1 MADRD
6 DPGVRDRWARLRFA
20 IVGPLLA
27 APPAAGEL
35 KAALRELAARAWRH
49 PNTGEAVR
57 FGVSTI
63 ERWLYAARAAPADP
77 VGALKT
83 QVRSDAGRQRSL
95 GEALIGALQ
104 MQYRAH
110 PGWTVQLH
118 YDNLVAQL
126 GAAVPSYPTVRRF
139 FRSQG
144 LERMRRRRRSPAAG
158 SNAAATAPV
167 PREVRSY
174 EVEHVNGLWHLDF
187 HHGARRVLSAAGQ
200 WVKPLALAVMDDRS
214 RLVCHL
220 QWFVDETARSLVHGF
235 CQALL
240 KRGLPRA
247 LLTDNGAAML
257 SEEFVAGLHTLGI
270 VHETTLPYSPH
281 QNGKQ
286 EIFWA
291 SLEGRLMAMLEGVPA
306 LTLAQL
312 NEASLAWVEQEYH
325 RARHRELGTSPL
337 ARFLDGPSAGRPAP
351 DPQALRRAFRMEV
364 TRTQRKSDGTVSVA
378 GVRFE
383 VPASFRHL
391 PRLHLRYARWDLS
404 AVDLVDARAGNVLA
418 ALYPL
423 DRARNAEGLRRAL
436 EPVAADPAAAPTDPD
451 ALQGGMAPLLRRLM
465 AEYAATG
472 LPPAY
477 LPLDEST
484 PRSPSATTTAPS
496 ANS

>member
-6 DPGVRDRWARLRFA
+6 DPGTRDRWARLRFA

-35 KAALRELAARAWRH
+35 QRALGELGSRTWRH
-49 PNTGEAVR
+49 PNTGVDVR

-63 ERWLYAARAAPADP
+63 ERWYYAARAAQADP
-77 VGALKT
+77 VSALKT
-83 QVRSDAGRQRSL
+83 QVRVDAGSQRSL
-95 GEALIGALQ
+95 NEALISAIQ
-104 MQYRAH
+104 AQYRAH

-118 YDNLVAQL
+118 YDNLVAEL
-126 GAAVPSYPTVRRF
+126 GESTPSYATVLRF
-139 FRSQG
+139 FRTHG
-144 LERMRRRRRSPAAG
+144 LERMRRLRRM
-158 SNAAATAPV
+158 AAATGAAKLKA

-187 HHGARRVLSAAGQ
+187 HHGSRRVLSTSGQ
-200 WVKPLALAVMDDRS
+200 WVKPMALAVMDDRS

-220 QWFVDETARSLVHGF
+220 QWFTDETTRSLVHGF
-235 CQALL
+235 CQACL

-247 LLTDNGAAML
+247 LMTDNGSAML
-257 SEEFVAGLHTLGI
+257 AEEFVAGLHTLGI
-270 VHETTLPYSPH
+270 VHETTLPYAAY

-286 EIFWA
+286 ETFWA
-291 SLEGRLMAMLEGVPA
+291 SLEGRLMAMLEGVEP

-312 NEASLAWVEQEYH
+312 NEASLAWVEQEYQ
-325 RARHRELGTSPL
+325 RAHHRELDASPL
-337 ARFLDGPSAGRPAP
+337 ARFLEGSNVSRPAP
-351 DPQALRRAFRMEV
+351 EPDTLRRAFRMEV
-364 TRTQRKSDGTVSVA
+364 ARTQRRSDGTVSVD

-383 VPASFRHL
+383 VPASFRHV
-391 PRLHLRYARWDLS
+391 PRLTLRYARWDLS
-404 AVDLVDARAGNVLA
+404 TVDLVDARAGTVLA

-423 DRARNAEGLRRAL
+423 DRVRNAEGQRRAL
-436 EPVAADPAAAPTDPD
+436 DPVTTSPMTQPIE
-451 ALQGGMAPLLRRLM
+451 GGMAPLLRRLM

-484 PRSPSATTTAPS
+484 SPTTPTTDS
-496 ANS
+496 

>member
-6 DPGVRDRWARLRFA
+6 DPGRRDRWARLRFA

-27 APPAAGEL
+27 APPAAGDL
-35 KAALRELAARAWRH
+35 HPALRELAARTWRH

-63 ERWLYAARAAPADP
+63 ERWYYAARGAQTDP

-83 QVRSDAGRQRSL
+83 QVRSDAGCQRSL
-95 GEALIGALQ
+95 GAALVAAIQ
-104 MQYRAH
+104 TQYRAH

-126 GAAVPSYPTVRRF
+126 GAAVPSYPTVLRF
-139 FRSQG
+139 FRAQG
-144 LERMRRRRRSPAAG
+144 LERVRRVRRPSTAG
-158 SNAAATAPV
+158 APDAATVKA

-187 HHGARRVLSAAGQ
+187 HHGSRRVLTAAGQ

-220 QWFVDETARSLVHGF
+220 QWFTDETTRSLVHGF
-235 CQALL
+235 SQALL
-240 KRGLPRA
+240 KRDLPRS
-247 LLTDNGAAML
+247 LLTDNGAAMV

-270 VHETTLPYSPH
+270 VHETTLPYAAY

-286 EIFWA
+286 ETFWA
-291 SLEGRLMAMLEGVPA
+291 SLEGRLMAMLEAVQA

-325 RARHRELGTSPL
+325 RAAHRELGTSPL
-337 ARFLDGPSAGRPAP
+337 ARFLAGPNVSRPAP
-351 DPQALRRAFRMEV
+351 NPDTLRRAFRMEV
-364 TRTQRKSDGTVSVA
+364 ARTQRRSDGTVTVD

-383 VPASFRHL
+383 VPASWRHVR
-391 PRLHLRYARWDLS
+391 RLHLRLARWDLS
-404 AVDLVDARAGNVLA
+404 TVDLVDARDGTVLA

-436 EPVAADPAAAPTDPD
+436 AAAATQPTTPPPAAGA
-451 ALQGGMAPLLRRLM
+451 MAPLLRRLM

-484 PRSPSATTTAPS
+484 SAPASLTTTPTTAS
-496 ANS
+496 

>member
-6 DPGVRDRWARLRFA
+6 DPGARDRWARLRFA

-27 APPAAGEL
+27 APPEGGAL
-35 KAALRELAARAWRH
+35 QTALRELAARTWRH
-49 PNTGEAVR
+49 PNTGEAMR

-63 ERWLYAARAAPADP
+63 ERWYYAARATQTDP

-83 QVRSDAGRQRSL
+83 HVRADAGCQRSL
-95 GEALIGALQ
+95 SDALISAIQ
-104 MQYRAH
+104 TQYRAH

-126 GAAVPSYPTVRRF
+126 GAVIPSYPTVLRF
-139 FRSQG
+139 FRTHG
-144 LERMRRRRRSPAAG
+144 LERLRRRRPT
-158 SNAAATAPV
+158 AATAADAATV
-167 PREVRSY
+167 MAPREVRSY
-174 EVEHVNGLWHLDF
+174 EVEHVGALWHLDF
-187 HHGARRVLSAAGQ
+187 HHGSRRVLTAAGQ
-200 WVKPLALAVMDDRS
+200 WVKPLALCVMDDRS

-220 QWFVDETARSLVHGF
+220 QWFTDETTRSLVHGF

-247 LLTDNGAAML
+247 LLTDNGAAMV

-270 VHETTLPYSPH
+270 VHATTLPYSPH

-286 EIFWA
+286 ETFWA
-291 SLEGRLMAMLEGVPA
+291 SLEGRLMAMLEHVEP

-325 RARHRELGTSPL
+325 RAAHRELGTAPL
-337 ARFLDGPSAGRPAP
+337 ARFLEGSNVSRPAP
-351 DPQALRRAFRMEV
+351 DPEALRRAFRMEV
-364 TRTQRKSDGTVSVA
+364 TRTQRRSDGTVSVE

-383 VPASFRHL
+383 VPARLRHVR
-391 PRLHLRYARWDLS
+391 RLQVRYARWDLS
-404 AVDLVDARAGNVLA
+404 TVDLVDARAGTVLA

-423 DRARNAEGLRRAL
+423 NRARNAEGLRRAL
-436 EPVAADPAAAPTDPD
+436 DPVAASPTPPPAGD
-451 ALQGGMAPLLRRLM
+451 GGMAPLLRRLM

-484 PRSPSATTTAPS
+484 SLSPSSTTTPPT
-496 ANS
+496 ANP

>member
-6 DPGVRDRWARLRFA
+6 DPGARDRWARLRFA

-27 APPAAGEL
+27 APPAAGDL
-35 KAALRELAARAWRH
+35 QTALRELAARTWRH

-63 ERWLYAARAAPADP
+63 ERWLYAARAAQVDP
-77 VGALKT
+77 VSALKT
-83 QVRSDAGRQRSL
+83 QVRVDAGRSRSL
-95 GEALIGALQ
+95 SEALIDAIQ
-104 MQYRAH
+104 TQYRAH

-126 GAAVPSYPTVRRF
+126 GAAVPSYPTVLRF
-139 FRSQG
+139 FRAHG
-144 LERMRRRRRSPAAG
+144 WERMRRLRRPSTAG
-158 SNAAATAPV
+158 ANDAATATA

-174 EVEHVNGLWHLDF
+174 EVERVGLLWHLDF
-187 HHGARRVLSAAGQ
+187 HHGSRRVLTAAGQ
-200 WVKPLALAVMDDRS
+200 WVKPLALCVMDDRS

-220 QWFVDETARSLVHGF
+220 QWFTDETTRSLVHGF
-235 CQALL
+235 CQACL
-240 KRGLPRA
+240 KRGLPRS

-257 SEEFVAGLHTLGI
+257 AEEFVAGLHTLGI

-286 EIFWA
+286 ETFWA
-291 SLEGRLMAMLEGVPA
+291 SLEGRLMAMLEGVEP

-312 NEASLAWVEQEYH
+312 NEASLAWVEQEYQ
-325 RARHRELGTSPL
+325 RAEHRELGTSPL
-337 ARFLDGPSAGRPAP
+337 ARFLEGPNASRPAP

-364 TRTQRKSDGTVSVA
+364 TRTQRRSDGTVSVD

-383 VPASFRHL
+383 VPASFRHVR
-391 PRLHLRYARWDLS
+391 RLSVRYARWDLS
-404 AVDLVDARAGNVLA
+404 TVDLVDARAGTVLA
-418 ALYPL
+418 TLYPL
-423 DRARNAEGLRRAL
+423 DRARNAEGRRRAL
-436 EPVAADPAAAPTDPD
+436 DPAAANPTTP
-451 ALQGGMAPLLRRLM
+451 AAAAGGMAPLLRRLM

-484 PRSPSATTTAPS
+484 SPTTPPTDS
-496 ANS
+496 

>member
-6 DPGVRDRWARLRFA
+6 DPGARDRWARLRFA

-27 APPAAGEL
+27 APPAAGDL
-35 KAALRELAARAWRH
+35 QTALRELAARTWRH
-49 PNTGEAVR
+49 PNTGEAMR

-63 ERWLYAARAAPADP
+63 ERWYYAARAAQTDP

-83 QVRSDAGRQRSL
+83 HVRADAGCQRSL
-95 GEALIGALQ
+95 SDALISAIQ
-104 MQYRAH
+104 AQYRAH

-126 GAAVPSYPTVRRF
+126 GAAVPSYPTVLRF
-139 FRSQG
+139 FRTHG
-144 LERMRRRRRSPAAG
+144 LERLRRVRRQT
-158 SNAAATAPV
+158 AATAADAATV
-167 PREVRSY
+167 KAPREVRSY
-174 EVEHVNGLWHLDF
+174 EVEHVNSLWHLDF
-187 HHGARRVLSAAGQ
+187 HHGSRRVLTAAGQ

-220 QWFVDETARSLVHGF
+220 QWFTDETTRSLVHGF

-257 SEEFVAGLHTLGI
+257 AEEFVAGLHTLSI
-270 VHETTLPYSPH
+270 VHETTLPYAAY

-286 EIFWA
+286 ETFWA
-291 SLEGRLMAMLEGVPA
+291 SLEGRLMAMLEHVEP

-325 RARHRELGTSPL
+325 RAEHRELGIAPL
-337 ARFLDGPSAGRPAP
+337 ARFLAGPDVSRPAP
-351 DPQALRRAFRMEV
+351 DPEALRRAFRMEV
-364 TRTQRKSDGTVSVA
+364 TRTQRRSDGTVSVD

-383 VPASFRHL
+383 VPARFRHVR
-391 PRLHLRYARWDLS
+391 RLSLRYARWDLS
-404 AVDLVDARAGNVLA
+404 TVDLVDARAGTVLA

-436 EPVAADPAAAPTDPD
+436 DPVAASPTPSPAGD
-451 ALQGGMAPLLRRLM
+451 GGMAPLLRRLM

-484 PRSPSATTTAPS
+484 SSASSPTTPTDS
-496 ANS
+496 